1 MTRRTRTLI
10 GTILIIIFV
19 IVYALVVMALAQP
32 ILKDAG
38 GLTQLAFYFT
48 SGLAWILP
56 IMPLIS
62 WMERGGRSG

>member
-10 GTILIIIFV
+10 GTIVIIVFV
-19 IVYALVVMALAQP
+19 IVYALVMMALAQP

-38 GLTQLAFYFT
+38 GWTQLAFYLT
-48 SGLAWILP
+48 AGLAWIVP

-62 WMERGGRSG
+62 WMERGRKAG